1 MAVAHTLE
9 AAYSELDP
17 KPLTRGQLNSHFV
30 SRPNSRTL
38 QLVNELRHART
49 GEKFIFIGH
58 RGSGKSTELVY
69 VSKQLED
76 KYYTVHIPVFE
87 VFQSA
92 ALSHDELMFA
102 LFSRIIRTA
111 TDERLIQAGIVSGVW
126 ENYLRGTFDRVN
138 RFLFGDAVQALPEG
152 SVSAKIHLAL
162 ADIELNVANSPE
174 LLERLKGRASEFQR
188 AIDFTINQIQQATGK
203 KVLLIVEDLDK
214 FDLDPIRRLFVDHAG
229 TLQLPAPTTIYTFPV
244 AMRYSDEFDQIRQA
258 FKPYALPNIST
269 GYRDGTPD
277 AEGQAILREIIT
289 RRAHESLFTPE
300 ALDKIVLCGGI
311 VRDVILLAQDSIN
324 NALAQGASQ
333 VTLAHVEDAFN
344 EVCFV
349 RQSTLTDDDY
359 QNLPAYRRSELR
371 NSPEIQR
378 WLKNGSLIEYRN
390 HIGIWCDLSPAAD
403 EVIRRHEQ
411 SRH

>member
-1 MAVAHTLE
+1 M
-9 AAYSELDP
+9 
-17 KPLTRGQLNSHFV
+17 
-30 SRPNSRTL
+30 
-38 QLVNELRHART
+38 
-49 GEKFIFIGH
+49 
-58 RGSGKSTELVY
+58 
-69 VSKQLED
+69 
-76 KYYTVHIPVFE
+76 
-87 VFQSA
+87 
-92 ALSHDELMFA
+92 
-102 LFSRIIRTA
+102 
-111 TDERLIQAGIVSGVW
+111 
-126 ENYLRGTFDRVN
+126 
-138 RFLFGDAVQALPEG
+138 
-152 SVSAKIHLAL
+152 
-162 ADIELNVANSPE
+162 NSP
-174 LLERLKGRASEFQR
+174 
-188 AIDFTINQIQQATGK
+188 
-203 KVLLIVEDLDK
+203 
-214 FDLDPIRRLFVDHAG
+214 P
-229 TLQLPAPTTIYTFPV
+229 
-244 AMRYSDEFDQIRQA
+244 
-258 FKPYALPNIST
+258 
-269 GYRDGTPD
+269 
-277 AEGQAILREIIT
+277 

-411 SRH
+411 SRR